1 VEDGGMTHPDF
12 YPIVFLVVAVMS
24 GVLGFTQYGLAA
36 DVAKV
41 FFLVFLA
48 LFLIALAL
56 NRPRK

>member
-1 VEDGGMTHPDF
+1 MTHPDF

-41 FFLVFLA
+41 FFLMFLA
-48 LFLIALAL
+48 LFLIALVL
-56 NRPRK
+56 SRPRK